1 MNIFTNFQM
10 TPYVYHQRTASN
22 TWSGKDAST
31 DYQGFGVWKPRNNS
45 DVPSMNAVE
54 IAEPTLNVKV
64 SEKFINHQ
72 DVGEMVGDTVT
83 VPAVGGKTYRVAGV
97 TTAKNFREK
106 RVMHYRLLLQEV
118 A

>member
-1 MNIFTNFQM
+1 MNIFDNFQL
-10 TPYVYHQRTASN
+10 TPYIYHQKATSD
-22 TWSGKDAST
+22 TWSGKGTST

-45 DVPSMNAVE
+45 DVPSMNVVE

-64 SEKFINHQ
+64 SEKFINHK
-72 DVGEMVGDTVT
+72 DTGEMIGDTVT
-83 VPAVGGKTYRVAGV
+83 VPAVGGKTYRVVGV

-106 RVMHYRLLLQEV
+106 RVMHYRLMLREI